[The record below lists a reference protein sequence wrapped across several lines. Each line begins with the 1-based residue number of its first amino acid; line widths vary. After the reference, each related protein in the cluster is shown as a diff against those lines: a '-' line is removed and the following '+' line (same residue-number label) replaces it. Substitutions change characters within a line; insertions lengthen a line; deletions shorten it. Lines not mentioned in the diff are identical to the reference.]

1 MHSPNYEVSR
11 RVSYTV
17 SLSCIYDLGSQD
29 CTMQSL
35 SHLLYL
41 ENRAGVSKPSSL
53 ILNDMS
59 TYVLWRA
66 TLTVVARFG
75 DKLSVWYNSTTR

>member
-1 MHSPNYEVSR
+1 
-11 RVSYTV
+11 
-17 SLSCIYDLGSQD
+17 
-29 CTMQSL
+29 MQSL

-59 TYVLWRA
+59 TYVLWHV
-66 TLTVVARFG
+66 TLIVVARFG
-75 DKLSVWYNSTTR
+75 DKLSVWYNSTTRWDKLDLCCVWSVVHKLGFSLVKD